1 MKEKLLGT
9 SATHTV
15 PSMTD
20 QTDQMHS
27 YLTHTAL
34 TVFKLSVVLRLF
46 LRQQFRNQN
55 HNKNCRLNDPT
66 SFKPSHI
73 AFRLSDKVQSFVCLC

>member
-1 MKEKLLGT
+1 MIDTYDTASAHGGLSLRFVKEKLLGT

-27 YLTHTAL
+27 YLNHTAL
-34 TVFKLSVVLRLF
+34 TVFKLSVVLRIF

-55 HNKNCRLNDPT
+55 HNKNCD
-66 SFKPSHI
+66 
-73 AFRLSDKVQSFVCLC
+73 

>member
-1 MKEKLLGT
+1 MIDTYDTASAHGGLSLHFVKEKLLGT

-27 YLTHTAL
+27 CLTHTAL
-34 TVFKLSVVLRLF
+34 TVFKLSVVLRIF

-66 SFKPSHI
+66 
-73 AFRLSDKVQSFVCLC
+73 